1 MIRSLLICLAAALC
15 LAGCA
20 PIIKRAGVPGVDFN
34 GPKITDDAFYSFD
47 GAKLGLTHWDPPAG
61 AEPWAVIVGLHGIND
76 YSNAFHLAAPVWA
89 ADGIATY
96 AFDQRGYGRSP
107 HRGVWPGEAL
117 MTEDLRT
124 FCALIRQRYPHAVLV
139 VAGVSMGGA
148 VAIDAFAS
156 NRPPT
161 ADRLVLLAP
170 AVWGWSSQ
178 PLPYKTALWVVAHV
192 TPSLN
197 LEPPDF
203 IASKVYASDNIEE
216 LRAMGRDR
224 LMLWGARA
232 DALYGLVN
240 LMQDA
245 STGVARIRTPTLY
258 LSGAHD
264 ELVPATAM
272 LRAVHRLPQGDR
284 TGYYANGWHLLLVDH
299 QAPAVWRDVESYI
312 RDPAAPLPS
321 GAPPIPKKIKDE
333 VK

>member
-1 MIRSLLICLAAALC
+1 MIRPLLILLAALC

-20 PIIKRAGVPGVDFN
+20 PIIQHAGVPGADFT

-47 GAKLGLTHWDPPAG
+47 GAKLGLKHWDPPG
-61 AEPWAVIVGLHGIND
+61 QEPWAVIVGLHGIND
-76 YSNAFHLAAPVWA
+76 YSNAYHLAAPYWA
-89 ADGIATY
+89 NQGIATY

-107 HRGVWPGEAL
+107 HRGVWPGEVL

-124 FCALIRQRYPHAVLV
+124 FCVLVRQRYPHAILV
-139 VAGVSMGGA
+139 VAGISMGGA

-156 NRPPT
+156 DRPPT

-170 AVWGWSSQ
+170 AVWGWSTQ
-178 PLPYKTALWVVAHV
+178 PLPYKTALWLVAHV
-192 TPSLN
+192 TPRLDV
-197 LEPPDF
+197 EPPDF
-203 IASKVYASDNIEE
+203 IATTVHASDNIDE

-245 STGVARIRTPTLY
+245 STGVARIKTPTLY

-264 ELVPATAM
+264 ELVPASAM
-272 LRAVHRLPQGDR
+272 LKAVHRLPAADR
-284 TGYYANGWHLLLVDH
+284 TAYYANGWHLLLVDH
-299 QAPAVWRDVESYI
+299 QAPVVWADVASFI

-321 GAPPIPKKIKDE
+321 GAPPIPRKIKGG
-333 VK
+333 